1 LLVDSVGNGK
11 IALNKASINDRNFVL
26 MNMQMPV
33 LSGTEAAE
41 QIRKTGFMQ
50 SIIAM
55 AANTTDSDKQASLR
69 PGMKDYLAKP
79 IEKQQLLKTL
89 ET

>member
-1 LLVDSVGNGK
+1 
-11 IALNKASINDRNFVL
+11 
-26 MNMQMPV
+26 
-33 LSGTEAAE
+33 
-41 QIRKTGFMQ
+41 
-50 SIIAM
+50 M